1 MRKGFLA
8 SYPLVDM
15 EVTLFYGSY
24 HPVDSSDIAF
34 QVAGAMGFKKAL
46 EQAKATLIEPMVELE
61 VQVPEEFLGETSGD
75 LNSRRGRILE
85 IEHLEG
91 GGRIKATVPQAELHN
106 YSAVLRS
113 ITQGRGIF
121 TRRFSHYKIV
131 PNEIAQ
137 KIISQS
143 KESGRK

>member
-1 MRKGFLA
+1 MKKGFLA
-8 SYPLVDM
+8 SYTLIDM
-15 EVTLFYGSY
+15 EVTLFDGTY

-34 QVAGAMGFKKAL
+34 QVAAAMGLKKAI
-46 EQAKATLIEPMVELE
+46 EKAKAILLEPIVELE

-91 GGRIKATVPQAELHN
+91 GGKIKATVPQAELHN
-106 YSAVLRS
+106 YSTVLRS

-121 TRRFSHYKIV
+121 ARRFSHYQKV
-131 PNEIAQ
+131 PDETAQ